1 MLAQQFITGH
11 KLAPPHHQ
19 MRAYQI
25 RAAHQLYQGYP
36 IRDMASGQF
45 LSWERRNGVAVHIDM
60 GLGKTII
67 GLTAIVNWKA
77 HGITKRPVLLVA
89 PIKVC
94 ETVWRQEAQQ
104 WSHTRHLT
112 FSLIRGDE
120 KARAFALAR
129 PADVYLINPEGLKW
143 LHKYLRA
150 EWGHFD
156 AMLIDESS
164 MFKDNRSQRF
174 RVLSNYGTQAHL
186 RDPISGRP
194 WGKDADG
201 HIIRVPPHRFVRSG
215 VLTGTPSPQSMM
227 NLWSPFYLIDHGE
240 RLHRKY
246 DTYRNRFFHKTQ
258 QVAEHVHKYEVNDEE
273 AESRP
278 DWQARTGAPE
288 RIHEL
293 IADITV
299 ELNAADYGVLP
310 QTIGDASKDRINPVP
325 PSHKHYVDLPEELR
339 RQYDVLEAEA
349 ILELQ
354 KDTVLAQNGGAKSMM
369 CWQFAN
375 GAIYRTD
382 EFGKK
387 DWVHLHDNKLD
398 RCIELIDML
407 NANVLVPYYF
417 KHDLARLKAR
427 FEKEGMAYSC
437 FGTKNSERI
446 VDQWNGGY
454 IPILLI
460 HPQSAAHGL
469 NLQFGGHHLVWFTM
483 LWSLERY
490 LQTNARLA
498 RSGQSNI
505 VGIHSLL
512 TRNTTDDLM
521 FANLGENGDDQTRF
535 RSALRQYQQLRG
547 MGLYNTNPL
556 EGLGL

>member
-1 MLAQQFITGH
+1 MTPPGFITGD
-11 KLAPPHHQ
+11 LLRTGEA
-19 MRAYQI
+19 MRAYQV
-25 RAAHQLYQGYP
+25 RSAFQLYMGYP
-36 IRDMASGQF
+36 VRDMPSGKFVQW
-45 LSWERRNGVAVHIDM
+45 SYRNGVAIHIDM
-60 GLGKTII
+60 GLGKTVI

-77 HGITKRPVLLVA
+77 HRITSKPVLIVA

-112 FSLIRGDE
+112 FSLVRGDE
-120 KARAFALAR
+120 RERAFALAR
-129 PADVYLINPEGLKW
+129 PADAYLINPEGLKW

-150 EWGHFD
+150 DWSHFD
-156 AMLIDESS
+156 ALIIDESS

-174 RVLSNYGTQAHL
+174 RVLSNYGTQVQL
-186 RDPISGRP
+186 KDPFTGRP

-201 HIIRVPPHRFVRSG
+201 HIIRVPPHRFLRSG
-215 VLTGTPSPQSMM
+215 VLTGTPSPQSMQ

-240 RLHRKY
+240 RLHRKF
-246 DTYRNRFFHKTQ
+246 DTFRNRFFHKTQ
-258 QVAEHVHKYEVNDEE
+258 QVAEHIHKYEANDEE

-278 DWQARTGAPE
+278 EWHARSGAPE

-299 ELNAADYGVLP
+299 ELNAEDYGVLP
-310 QTIGDASKDRINPVP
+310 QTIGDASKQRTAPVP
-325 PSHKHYVDLPEELR
+325 PSHKHYVDMPDALR
-339 RQYDVLEAEA
+339 PQYNRLENEA

-354 KDTVLAQNGGAKSMM
+354 RDVVMAQNGGAKSMM

-375 GAIYRTD
+375 GAIYNTD
-382 EFGKK
+382 DYGKR
-387 DWVHLHDNKLD
+387 DWVELHTAKVD
-398 RCIELIDML
+398 RTIELVDML

-427 FEKEGMAYSC
+427 FDKEGMAYTC
-437 FGTKNSERI
+437 FGSKNSERV

-505 VGIHSLL
+505 VGIHSIL

-521 FANLGENGDDQTRF
+521 FMNLGENGDDQTRF
-535 RSALRQYQQLRG
+535 RQALRGYQQLRSL
-547 MGLYNTNPL
+547 GLYGNSF